1 MGKKTMKIII
11 KNKEKY
17 NELTGSK
24 KKKGDTA
31 NHLPEEVDILV
42 KHECIE
48 LTPLQAK
55 LLEKKKLKKETN
67 KTELTGE
74 VEELLKDKNLMK
86 KLKQEVSKNVAGEE
100 DTIHTIGLNAC
111 GRLVENAAK
120 TSYNC
125 IPNDESGTGKDYTT
139 EKTLKV
145 FVPKDDLII
154 RTRISPAVLNYWHN
168 AKFEPEW
175 SWNGK
180 VLYLKDVSD
189 NILNAEVMKTFT
201 SDQTTATIIIN
212 QMACDLET
220 QGKPCVFCTTAFG
233 TPGQE
238 QLRRFSLIPLD
249 SSEEQTKRIK
259 NFHAEKAVIGITPK
273 KNRVIEQAMLAL
285 DRVKVNIPYAKTL
298 ADRFPNNIIVRTVF
312 GSFIDLIKASA
323 ALHQFQ
329 RETDENGFILA
340 NLDDYENAR
349 IALIKTASNSELIPI
364 SKNQKRIIDT
374 IDKELD
380 KNIDEQKSIGGGSHS
395 FWSGKEIAEK
405 VTFISEYTN
414 IWKNLNILASYG
426 FLEKGEKE
434 IENYSTSDG
443 DNSRTYSKLVSAFRI
458 KERQDFT
465 LPTKEEMEVELK

>member
-1 MGKKTMKIII
+1 MGKKTMTIIV
-11 KNKEKY
+11 KNPERY
-17 NELTGSK
+17 NELTGAK
-24 KKKGDTA
+24 KKENDTA
-31 NHLPEEVDILV
+31 KHLPEEVEILV
-42 KHECIE
+42 KNECIE
-48 LTPLQAK
+48 LTPLQEK
-55 LLEKKKLKKETN
+55 LLERKKIKRKQTT
-67 KTELTGE
+67 TELT
-74 VEELLKDKNLMK
+74 EEIEEILKDKNLLQ
-86 KLKQEVSKNVAGEE
+86 KLKEEVSKNVAGEE

-111 GRLVENAAK
+111 GRLVKNAAK

-139 EKTLKV
+139 EKTLKI

-154 RTRISPAVLNYWHN
+154 RTRISPSVLNYWHN
-168 AKFEPEW
+168 ARFEPDW
-175 SWNGK
+175 TWDGK

-201 SDQTTATIIIN
+201 SDQTTATIVIQ

-220 QGKPCVFCTTAFG
+220 NGKPCVFCTTAFG

-259 NFHAEKAVIGITPK
+259 EFHAERAVIGIIPETNK
-273 KNRVIEQAMLAL
+273 ILEKAMQTLE
-285 DRVKVNIPYAKTL
+285 RVKVNIPYAKQL
-298 ADRFPNNIIVRTVF
+298 AKKFPNNIIVRTVF

-323 ALHQFQ
+323 ALHQYQ
-329 RETDENGFILA
+329 REQDKNGFILA
-340 NLDDYENAR
+340 DLDDYENAR

-364 SKNQKRIIDT
+364 SKNQRRILDV

-380 KNIDEQKSIGGGSHS
+380 KNTNEQKTISGGNHY

-405 VTFISEYTN
+405 ITFISEYKN

-443 DNSRTYSKLVSAFRI
+443 DNSRTYTKLVTGFKI
-458 KERQDFT
+458 KEKQDFT
-465 LPTKEEMEVELK
+465 LPTKEELKGELI